1 MCALSEGVHPGIG
14 SSGAVNTN
22 SLATDMFKLAL
33 KMILNRIAMG
43 LALPPRKS
51 SPVVCND
58 QFQPSRHRNLAR
70 CFLGMRHVLSPVEI
84 SLQNHLSCYLVH
96 IAAGMARFFAGLSQ
110 RAVRRN
116 RGQPLVPRDD
126 WARKNR
132 SQFFYELESFGC
144 GGANCAAHL
153 TRNSHNN
160 VIDFLF
166 TNNRLQPRGR
176 LLSRWDRLER
186 MRQ

>member
-1 MCALSEGVHPGIG
+1 MRALCEGVNPGIS
-14 SSGAVNTN
+14 SSGAMN
-22 SLATDMFKLAL
+22 SHERAADTLERAL
-33 KMILNRIAMG
+33 KMVLNRVAMG

-70 CFLGMRHVLSPVEI
+70 CFLGMRQVLSPVEI
-84 SLQNHLSCYLVH
+84 SLQDHLSCYLVH

-126 WARKNR
+126 SARKNH

-144 GGANCAAHL
+144 GGSNCAAHL